1 MFFMIFSFVALA
13 FFEPETGRDQF
24 WPFVD
29 VLREIWMAVTRKVE
43 ENHGSAYVEAN
54 RGTGYTDVTK
64 EQSGEQKETKTTK
77 KAFRIQPNTVFVF
90 FVYLL

>member
-43 ENHGSAYVEAN
+43 ENHGSAYVEATA
-54 RGTGYTDVTK
+54 GQVTRMSRK
-64 EQSGEQKETKTTK
+64 EQSDEQKQTKATK
-77 KAFRIQPNTVFVF
+77 NSISDSAKHSLCFLC
-90 FVYLL
+90 YLL